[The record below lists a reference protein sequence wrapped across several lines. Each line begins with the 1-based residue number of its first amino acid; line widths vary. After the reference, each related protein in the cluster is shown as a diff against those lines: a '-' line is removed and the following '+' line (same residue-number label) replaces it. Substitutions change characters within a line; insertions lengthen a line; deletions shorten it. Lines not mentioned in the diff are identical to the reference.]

1 MIFFLIECLS
11 FLIFITVNTIFEE
24 IGQMLRERR
33 RHLEIS
39 QIDFAKLA
47 GVAVHT
53 VSDIESGKGN
63 PTLDV
68 LLKVLDPLG
77 LKLSVEP
84 RAIPSVTNV
93 ANAMSNKS

>member
-1 MIFFLIECLS
+1 
-11 FLIFITVNTIFEE
+11 
-24 IGQMLRERR
+24 MLRDRR

-77 LKLSVEP
+77 LELSMKP
-84 RAIPSVTNV
+84 REILPVTS
-93 ANAMSNKS
+93 AAPNKS

>member
-1 MIFFLIECLS
+1 M
-11 FLIFITVNTIFEE
+11 NTASEE
-24 IGQMLRERR
+24 IGRLLRERR

-77 LKLSVEP
+77 LKLSVKP
-84 RAIPSVTNV
+84 RAILAVTN
-93 ANAMSNKS
+93 ATSNKS

>member
-1 MIFFLIECLS
+1 M
-11 FLIFITVNTIFEE
+11 NTTSEK
-24 IGQMLRERR
+24 IGRLLRERR

-77 LKLSVEP
+77 LKLSVKP
-84 RAIPSVTNV
+84 RAILPVTN
-93 ANAMSNKS
+93 ATSNKS

>member
-1 MIFFLIECLS
+1 MSKCLTA
-11 FLIFITVNTIFEE
+11 LIFILVNTTSEK
-24 IGQMLRERR
+24 IGRLLRERR

-77 LKLSVEP
+77 LKLSVKP
-84 RAIPSVTNV
+84 RAILPVTN
-93 ANAMSNKS
+93 ATSNKS

>member
-1 MIFFLIECLS
+1 
-11 FLIFITVNTIFEE
+11 VNTKSEE
-24 IGQMLRERR
+24 IGQLLRERR
-33 RHLEIS
+33 RHLGIS

-47 GVAVHT
+47 AVAVHT

-77 LKLSVEP
+77 LELSVKP
-84 RAIPSVTNV
+84 REILPVTN
-93 ANAMSNKS
+93 ASSNES

>member
-1 MIFFLIECLS
+1 M
-11 FLIFITVNTIFEE
+11 
-24 IGQMLRERR
+24 RERR

-39 QIDFAKLA
+39 QVDFAKLA

-77 LKLSVEP
+77 LKLSVKP
-84 RAIPSVTNV
+84 RAILPVSD
-93 ANAMSNKS
+93 ARSHHS

>member
-1 MIFFLIECLS
+1 MIRRLS
-11 FLIFITVNTIFEE
+11 AYIFILVNSTSEE
-24 IGQMLRERR
+24 IGQLLRKRR

-47 GVAVHT
+47 DVAVHT

-77 LKLSVEP
+77 LQLSVKP
-84 RAIPSVTNV
+84 RAIPPVTN
-93 ANAMSNKS
+93 ATSNQS

>member
-1 MIFFLIECLS
+1 MTPF
-11 FLIFITVNTIFEE
+11 IFIEVNTASHEL
-24 IGQMLRERR
+24 GQLLRERR
-33 RHLEIS
+33 RHLGIS
-39 QIDFAKLA
+39 QIDFANLA

-77 LKLSVEP
+77 LELSVNP
-84 RAIPSVTNV
+84 KAVTPLTETT
-93 ANAMSNKS
+93 S